1 LSISYE
7 ENATDEDLKALI
19 LATDMT
25 ETLLNKL
32 TVPQLQ
38 AIASDVYSITLEA
51 SVKADIVAE
60 ILQKIPE
67 TT

>member
-1 LSISYE
+1 
-7 ENATDEDLKALI
+7 
-19 LATDMT
+19 MT

>member
-1 LSISYE
+1 MSISYE

>member
-1 LSISYE
+1 MSISYE

-38 AIASDVYSITLEA
+38 AIAADVYSITLEA